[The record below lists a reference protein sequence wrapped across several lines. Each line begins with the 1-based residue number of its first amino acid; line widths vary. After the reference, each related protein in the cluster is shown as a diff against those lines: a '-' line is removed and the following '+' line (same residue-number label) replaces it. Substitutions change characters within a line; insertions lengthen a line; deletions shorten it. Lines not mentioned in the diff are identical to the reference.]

1 MFCKI
6 SLAACI
12 HFGVLSVVTGLKCQ
26 QEFALFEPE
35 SKFKNNTLEVE
46 CAIQSHRCIYVKCT
60 ASSTGKTI
68 PFTEHV
74 GCEDPKRVNCKKLGD
89 ECATKNGKICCQTCD
104 TDLCN
109 VDKICPGNVTVTFKG
124 GSTITAGGV
133 AVVRA
138 RVGVVVLLPVLSLLL
153 NFFAICFTKC
163 I

>member
-1 MFCKI
+1 MFRKI

-26 QEFALFEPE
+26 KEFALFEPE
-35 SKFKNNTLEVE
+35 SQFSDNTLEIE

-60 ASSTGKTI
+60 AHSTGKAI
-68 PFTEHV
+68 PFTENV
-74 GCEDPKRVNCKKLGD
+74 GCEDPKRVNCTKLGD
-89 ECATKNGKICCQTCD
+89 ECNIKGGKICCQTCA

-109 VDKICPGNVTVTFKG
+109 VEKICEGNVTITLKG
-124 GSTITAGGV
+124 GPAMTAGGV
-133 AVVRA
+133 AAVRA